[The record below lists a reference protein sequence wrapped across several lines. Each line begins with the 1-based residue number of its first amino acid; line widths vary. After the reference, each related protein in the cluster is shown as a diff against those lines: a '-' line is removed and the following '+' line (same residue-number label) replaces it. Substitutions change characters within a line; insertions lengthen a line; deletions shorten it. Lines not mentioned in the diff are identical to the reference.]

1 MTDFS
6 IGELYT
12 RDQVRALLGLPPMA
26 GGDWSTGYTR
36 FGDEVFVFCNIGVAG
51 RTGHDYPNR
60 WIDDAL
66 DWFGKTGS
74 RLDQPLI
81 GAMLAGAVTTHVF
94 WRAKDRGPFIYAG
107 VGTPDGAWGGEPVEV
122 LWRFEQAARPGMVA
136 TEGPRLIRPAAREA
150 TTFRHGPPPSSGL
163 RQMLTTEGACDLYLM
178 ALEGAVD
185 AMFPHF
191 NPSATS
197 RSIVKVGISRDP
209 QRRQRELNVGFP
221 RGAAASWRLRT
232 FRTFGSASEAYS
244 AEGKVLERLAASG
257 RWISGEFAI
266 VPDGDLDHLLA

>member
-1 MTDFS
+1 MTHFD

-12 RDQVRALLGLPPMA
+12 RDQVRAALGLPPMA
-26 GGDWSTGYTR
+26 GGDWATGYAR
-36 FGDEVFVFCNIGVAG
+36 VGEEVFVFCNVGIAG

-74 RLDQPLI
+74 TMDQPLI
-81 GAMLAGAVTTHVF
+81 SAMLAEAVTTHVF

-107 VGTPDGAWGGEPVEV
+107 VGIPDGAWGGEPVEV
-122 LWRFEQAARPGMVA
+122 LWRFDEAAQPVLIA
-136 TEGPRLIRPAAREA
+136 TDSRRVIRTAPQA
-150 TTFRHGPPPSSGL
+150 TTFRHGPPPSFGL

-185 AMFPHF
+185 ALFPHYS
-191 NPSATS
+191 PAATS

-232 FRTFGSASEAYS
+232 FRTFGSAGEAYS
-244 AEGKVLERLAASG
+244 AEGKLLERLAASG

-266 VPDGDLDHLLA
+266 VPVGDLDRLLA